1 LEYKISAVVA
11 KTGIPKS
18 TILYYIKEGL
28 LPQAKKLKS
37 NVHSYNDEHIELIK
51 YIQYMKEEL
60 GSTNEQIKFTLM
72 NKNNSFSSSYSMLTP
87 LMQTL
92 SGITPDAKYF
102 SKEEFIEHYNID
114 KDLLDKLLCEGII
127 MPLQD
132 KYTQK
137 EASIIHLVEMFL
149 EEHADYTI
157 LKEYL
162 VHAKK
167 LAQLEYQM
175 QITLCSLKKE
185 DNFSQLWKIMFE
197 TFFTAKDYI
206 FKRSTYIIFH
216 KALKDEI
223 EIKKF

>member
-1 LEYKISAVVA
+1 MEYKISEVVA

-37 NVHSYNDEHIELIK
+37 NVHSYNDEHIELLK
-51 YIQYMKEEL
+51 YIRYMKDEL
-60 GSTNEQIKFTLM
+60 GSTNEQIKFSLT
-72 NKNNSFSSSYSMLTP
+72 NKNNSFSSSYTMLTP

-92 SGITPDAKYF
+92 SGIAPDAKYF
-102 SKEEFIEHYNID
+102 SKEEFIEHYDID
-114 KDLLDKLLCEGII
+114 KELLAKLLREGII

-149 EEHADYTI
+149 EEHTEYTI

-162 VHAKK
+162 EHAKK
-167 LAQLEYQM
+167 LAELEYKM

-185 DNFSQLWKIMFE
+185 DNFSRLWKIMFE
-197 TFFTAKDYI
+197 TLFTAKDYI
-206 FKRSTYIIFH
+206 FKRSTYTIFH
-216 KALKDEI
+216 KALKDEM
-223 EIKKF
+223 KL

>member
-1 LEYKISAVVA
+1 LEYKISEVVA

-37 NVHSYNDEHIELIK
+37 NVHRYNNEHIELIE

-72 NKNNSFSSSYSMLTP
+72 QKNNSFSSSYSMLTP

-92 SGITPDAKYF
+92 SGIAPNAKYF
-102 SKEEFIEHYNID
+102 SKEEFVEHYHIE
-114 KDLLDKLLCEGII
+114 KDLLDKLLREGII
-127 MPLQD
+127 MPLQG

-137 EASIIHLVEMFL
+137 EASIIHLVKMFL
-149 EEHADYTI
+149 EEHADYTV

-162 VHAKK
+162 EHAKK
-167 LAQLEYQM
+167 LAELECQM
-175 QITLCSLKKE
+175 QRSLCNFKKE

-197 TFFTAKDYI
+197 TLFTAKDYI
-206 FKRSTYIIFH
+206 FKRSTYTIFH
-216 KALKDEI
+216 KVLKDEI